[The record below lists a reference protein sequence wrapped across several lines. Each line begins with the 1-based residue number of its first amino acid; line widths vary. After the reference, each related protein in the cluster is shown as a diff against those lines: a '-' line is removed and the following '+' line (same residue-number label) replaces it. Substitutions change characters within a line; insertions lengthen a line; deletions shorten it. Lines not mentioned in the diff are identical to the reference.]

1 MNEPNRCTQRRTL
14 GVLVLNGFVHAIKFL
29 LSLLGEEFLL
39 LLGPFEPFAGV
50 VNIAFLRVQVRK
62 TTTFEASIKFS
73 LILDSG

>member
-1 MNEPNRCTQRRTL
+1 VNEPSRCSQRRTFS
-14 GVLVLNGFVHAIKFL
+14 VFVLNGFVHAVKFL

-50 VNIAFLRVQVRK
+50 VNVAFLRVQVRE